1 LKLLPSIR
9 LLARF
14 WLLYKSSAIYHCS
27 SAQKATERKRVK
39 PGKLT
44 GHRRLLIRFAKIV
57 AAFATAGL
65 ALIPIALLVLW
76 SFARGWYWPQL
87 LPREYSLRA
96 WKYLASPSAGVID
109 ALSMSLSIALI
120 VTALALLV
128 ALPAARALALRE
140 FKGKKAVLFILLL
153 PVLAPSISS
162 AMGVHALFLRY
173 GLEDTLLGV
182 ILGHL
187 IPAVPYCTLML
198 AGSFSNFDQD
208 WEAQA
213 RTLGASPLAVWRY
226 VTLPAIAPG
235 LAVAAVFAFLISWS
249 QYLTTLLI
257 GGGRVMTLPLLL
269 VAFQRGGDEA
279 VTAAISLVFLAPALV
294 VFTTI
299 ARIMKPMV

>member
-1 LKLLPSIR
+1 MK
-9 LLARF
+9 
-14 WLLYKSSAIYHCS
+14 
-27 SAQKATERKRVK
+27 RKI
-39 PGKLT
+39 LT
-44 GHRRLLIRFAKIV
+44 PHRRRITGYSKV
-57 AAFATAGL
+57 GAALATAGL
-65 ALIPIALLVLW
+65 ALIPIALLVIW

-87 LPREYSLRA
+87 LPRDYSLRA
-96 WKYLASPSAGVID
+96 WEYLASPSAGIID
-109 ALSMSLSIALI
+109 ALSTSIGIALT
-120 VTALALLV
+120 VTALALIV

-140 FKGKKAVLFILLL
+140 FRGKRAILFILLL

-173 GLEDTLLGV
+173 GLEDTVLGV

-187 IPAVPYCTLML
+187 IPAVPYCTLMM
-198 AGSFSNFDQD
+198 AGSLANFDQD
-208 WEAQA
+208 FEAQA

-257 GGGRVMTLPLLL
+257 GGGHVMTLPLML

-279 VTAAISLVFLAPALV
+279 VTAALSLVFLAPALI
-294 VFTTI
+294 VFATV
-299 ARIMKPMV
+299 ARILRPVV